1 MFEEIIA
8 FFSQI
13 CLLHSCIVLISVVS
27 FSTLSALPLIR
38 ERAPQTNR
46 KLRQHFSTSENWE
59 FSFLLQCK
67 SKLCFMTRHHLSNFL
82 GAPWTLMPLVWSDCH
97 LADTKSRVPQCS
109 SARMSVTRRLL
120 TPQCSASRQRTFQ
133 SRTPLASCLH
143 ASAGALS
150 ITEPRRMWR
159 LMHLESFFLVFLYLA
174 SLEMEKLD
182 VIA

>member
-1 MFEEIIA
+1 M
-8 FFSQI
+8 
-13 CLLHSCIVLISVVS
+13 VLVFGYNCCKVGASNYLQRVVS
-27 FSTLSALPLIR
+27 TFSDMNVLLAGGQVDSLASL
-38 ERAPQTNR
+38 
-46 KLRQHFSTSENWE
+46 TSEKSPLDIDATGVVGLS
-59 FSFLLQCK
+59 FSGHQ
-67 SKLCFMTRHHLSNFL
+67 
-82 GAPWTLMPLVWSDCH
+82 
-97 LADTKSRVPQCS
+97 KSRVPQCS
-109 SARMSVTRRLL
+109 SARMSVMRGLP